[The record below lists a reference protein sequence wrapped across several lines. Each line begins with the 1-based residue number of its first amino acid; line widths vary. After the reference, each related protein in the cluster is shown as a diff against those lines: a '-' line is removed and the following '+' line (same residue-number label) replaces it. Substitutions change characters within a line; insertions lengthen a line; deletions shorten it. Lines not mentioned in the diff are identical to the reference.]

1 MIMTGG
7 YVVSWLCCSKR
18 LAEAEAM
25 VTELRRCSSRSPHPS
40 SSFSQV
46 NGAAIATDDAVALDD
61 QYTLGAAKKGLKK
74 LRDQLDQDVT
84 MKGKWA
90 ERWLSVNRLISGC
103 VHLMLSDVI
112 VLMKIEGT
120 RRLQKV
126 SLHYF
131 TIAHAH
137 RSMLISAPS

>member
-1 MIMTGG
+1 
-7 YVVSWLCCSKR
+7 
-18 LAEAEAM
+18 M

-84 MKGKWA
+84 MKGK
-90 ERWLSVNRLISGC
+90 
-103 VHLMLSDVI
+103 
-112 VLMKIEGT
+112 
-120 RRLQKV
+120 
-126 SLHYF
+126 
-131 TIAHAH
+131 
-137 RSMLISAPS
+137 